1 MGDLSQVVSAVRR
14 SDQVYY
20 ELVSSRHTIDCAYAY
35 TCGDFPDLAEC
46 NFVGEV
52 VLADTPDPVA
62 LVNAHFAERGLRC
75 HRWEPAAIQPPAPV
89 EALVSPLGFERR
101 ETAALGLSREPAPAQ
116 CPVRILGGRAMRR
129 AYTAVVA
136 QRSAA
141 GGRLSDQLARHQL
154 ERLNEPQYDAF
165 VAISGDDPVGMVS
178 LLQVGEIG
186 RICDLYVLP
195 DRRGRGVAAALL
207 AHVISTARRWSLR
220 TLCARVAVENDA
232 ALRVFSR
239 AGLEEHGRIVSFSRP
254 DAEAES

>member
-1 MGDLSQVVSAVRR
+1 MSDLSPVVSAVRR

-35 TCGDFPDLAEC
+35 TCGDYPDLAEC

-75 HRWEPAAIQPPAPV
+75 HRWEPAAIQSPAPV

-129 AYTAVVA
+129 AYTAVVG

-165 VAISGDDPVGMVS
+165 VALSGDDPVGMVS

-186 RICDLYVLP
+186 RICDLYVVP

-220 TLCARVAVENDA
+220 TLCARVALENDA